1 MTHPDTRAF
10 VGTAPRVVVI
20 DDSTVIRGGF
30 ATVHPGLDVVG
41 TFASV
46 EEFETNPVACDVVLL
61 DLLLRRPQAV
71 GSTVTKQGRS
81 AIRAL
86 RSQGMRVCLY
96 TDERRALV
104 LALCLRAGA
113 SGVVHKS
120 DPPDLTVRAVEDIR
134 AGRVAVTQSLVGLT
148 ELLDRR
154 GAALDLSPRQR
165 QVISGRARGR
175 AWRDIAGE
183 LFITE
188 GVAREHYQA
197 ACSKLRDY
205 LQHTTPGDIERAF
218 GLGPG
223 DLLEDDR
230 G

>member
-1 MTHPDTRAF
+1 MTAPVEGAGKDS
-10 VGTAPRVVVI
+10 APRVVVI

-46 EEFETNPVACDVVLL
+46 EEFEASAVLCDVVML
-61 DLLLRRPQAV
+61 DLLLRRPQTV
-71 GSTVTKQGRS
+71 GSTITKQGRA

-86 RSQGMRVCLY
+86 RSREYDVCLY

-120 DPPDLTVRAVEDIR
+120 DPPDLTVKAVEDIR
-134 AGRVAVTQSLVGLT
+134 VGRVAITQSLVGLT

-154 GAALDLSPRQR
+154 GAALELSPRQR
-165 QVISGRARGR
+165 QVISARARGR
-175 AWRDIAGE
+175 HWRDIAAE

-188 GVAREHYQA
+188 GVAREHYQT
-197 ACSKLRDY
+197 ACSKLRHY
-205 LQHTTPGDIERAF
+205 LQHTTPGDIEHAF

-223 DLLEDDR
+223 DLLEDD
-230 G
+230 